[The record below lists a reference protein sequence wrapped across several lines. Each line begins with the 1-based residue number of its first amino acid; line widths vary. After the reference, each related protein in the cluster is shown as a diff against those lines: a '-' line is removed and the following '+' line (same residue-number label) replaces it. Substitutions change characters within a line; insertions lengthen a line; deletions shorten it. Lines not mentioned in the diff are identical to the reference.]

1 MNKRYDAIS
10 REALFYQ
17 YTLQY
22 RGQTNGRR
30 SKRLK
35 KKFLIQVC
43 GSDKAIRVERFGVL
57 VLKWAFQDQ
66 KVLFN
71 NL

>member
-1 MNKRYDAIS
+1 MLLLGPLSRKRYIVDELTDLSGFSFVIQEIMNKRYDVIS

-22 RGQTNGRR
+22 RAKINGIRR

-35 KKFLIQVC
+35 K
-43 GSDKAIRVERFGVL
+43 
-57 VLKWAFQDQ
+57 
-66 KVLFN
+66 
-71 NL
+71 